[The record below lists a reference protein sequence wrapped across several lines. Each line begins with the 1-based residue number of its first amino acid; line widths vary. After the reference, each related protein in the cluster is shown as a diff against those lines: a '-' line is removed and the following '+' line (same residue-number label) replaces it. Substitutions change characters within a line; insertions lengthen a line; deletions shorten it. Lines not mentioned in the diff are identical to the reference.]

1 MQVLGVKRGKKK
13 KKSGGDKK
21 KLVGIELTD
30 KNIFLL

>member
-1 MQVLGVKRGKKK
+1 MQVLGVKREKK
-13 KKSGGDKK
+13 KKSGGGKK